1 MKSWS
6 ISLVSVKSKKL
17 SFSSSKNPN
26 AASIA
31 TNDNAQ
37 IGSSPSRAVGEPF
50 VVFTVVDNTGHILG
64 RSARSKPGDL
74 SYPVHVMS
82 GSTQADSEEE
92 ERFLFV
98 QLKHFKAKS
107 GSLRASEI
115 GFAFASFGSLA
126 GALHHDLPIFKKPV
140 DFTMDPKKLSKSG
153 GRMVIRVEA
162 PKAEAK
168 GHNNRMIRSTS
179 ATSPISK
186 NGFDI

>member
-1 MKSWS
+1 MLHLLLPMIMLKLDLRLPVLLESHLLYSQLLTIRSPNTLFLEVCNIPYNRLIWY
-6 ISLVSVKSKKL
+6 VK
-17 SFSSSKNPN
+17 
-26 AASIA
+26 
-31 TNDNAQ
+31 
-37 IGSSPSRAVGEPF
+37 
-50 VVFTVVDNTGHILG
+50 GHILG